1 MKPKRFTKPEW
12 SWMVYDFTTNAY
24 ATIVLT
30 AIFPIYFAGF
40 FHDPNV
46 ALQWKGYAQSFIM
59 LVAAISCP
67 ILGAIGDTQGMKK
80 RMWAGFALSGA
91 LLMVFLILGGSAP
104 VLLVGYILSNIAY
117 NLANLFYD
125 SFITDVTDRDR
136 MHRVS
141 TTAFAVGYF
150 GGGTM
155 MLIITAVL
163 MFVLPDMTTVVKISF
178 ALTALWW
185 ILFSIP
191 MAFNVKQTHYNPKPR
206 SEVVHTLFKEL
217 GHTAMAIFHN
227 KGMFLFTI
235 AFFFYIDGV
244 GTVISMATS
253 YGTTLGL
260 SRTLMIVAIL
270 ITQVVAVPF
279 SLLFGWLANRFGGL
293 RLIIVGICVYV
304 FICVMGFYMGYSINS
319 TTGDAHEAAISR
331 GIVLFFVMAGLV
343 GTSQGGIQALSR
355 SQFGR
360 MVPRDQSNEY
370 FGFFNIFSRFA
381 SIIGPAM
388 MALMSALTHGRSE
401 FGILSIIILFAAG
414 GVLLLAGSKRIHASE
429 IKDVGPDE
437 ADAVTAGVED
447 MTPTV

>member
-1 MKPKRFTKPEW
+1 
-12 SWMVYDFTTNAY
+12 
-24 ATIVLT
+24 
-30 AIFPIYFAGF
+30 GF
-40 FHDPNV
+40 FADSNV

-91 LLMVFLILGGSAP
+91 LLMILLILGGSWKI
-104 VLLVGYILSNIAY
+104 LLVGYILSNIAY

-141 TTAFAVGYF
+141 TTGFAVGYF

-163 MFVLPDMTTVVKISF
+163 MFTLPDQVLVVRLSF

-206 SEVVHTLFKEL
+206 GEVVRTLFSEL
-217 GHTAMAIFHN
+217 GNTVKAIYSN
-227 KGMFLFTI
+227 KGIFLF
-235 AFFFYIDGV
+235 AVAYFFYIDGV
-244 GTVISMATS
+244 GTVISMATA
-253 YGTTLGL
+253 YGTTLNL
-260 SRTLMIVAIL
+260 SKTLMIVAIL
-270 ITQVVAVPF
+270 VTQVVAVPF

-304 FICVMGFYMGYSINS
+304 VICIMGFYMGYSINS
-319 TTGDAHEAAISR
+319 TTGDAHAAAISR
-331 GIVLFFVMAGLV
+331 GIVLFFIMAGLV

-355 SQFGR
+355 SQFGK
-360 MVPRDQSNEY
+360 MVPREKSNEY

-381 SIIGPAM
+381 SIIGPALMAM
-388 MALMSALTHGRSE
+388 MSGLTHGRSE
-401 FGILSIIILFAAG
+401 YGILSIIILFAIG
-414 GVLLLAGSKRIHASE
+414 GVILITGNKRIHASE
-429 IKDVGPDE
+429 IEDTGSDA
-437 ADAVTAGVED
+437 ADMQLVSQE
-447 MTPTV
+447 

>member
-12 SWMVYDFTTNAY
+12 SWMLYDFTTNAY

-30 AIFPIYFAGF
+30 AIFPIFFAGF
-40 FHDPNV
+40 FADSNV

-91 LLMVFLILGGSAP
+91 LLMILLILGGSWKI
-104 VLLVGYILSNIAY
+104 LLVGYILSNIAY

-141 TTAFAVGYF
+141 TTGFAVGYF

-163 MFVLPDMTTVVKISF
+163 MFTLPDQVLVVRLSF

-206 SEVVHTLFKEL
+206 GEVVRTLFSEL
-217 GHTAMAIFHN
+217 GNTVKAIYSN
-227 KGMFLFTI
+227 KGIFLF
-235 AFFFYIDGV
+235 AVAYFFYIDGV
-244 GTVISMATS
+244 GTVISMATA
-253 YGTTLGL
+253 YGTTLNL
-260 SRTLMIVAIL
+260 SKTLMIVAIL
-270 ITQVVAVPF
+270 VTQVVAVPF

-304 FICVMGFYMGYSINS
+304 VICIMGFYMGYSINS
-319 TTGDAHEAAISR
+319 TTGDAHAAAISR
-331 GIVLFFVMAGLV
+331 GIVLFFIMAGLV

-355 SQFGR
+355 SQFGK
-360 MVPRDQSNEY
+360 MVPREKSNEY

-381 SIIGPAM
+381 SIIGPALMAM
-388 MALMSALTHGRSE
+388 MSGSTHGRSE
-401 FGILSIIILFAAG
+401 YGILSIIILFAIG
-414 GVLLLAGSKRIHASE
+414 GVILITGNKRIHASE
-429 IKDVGPDE
+429 IEDTGSDA
-437 ADAVTAGVED
+437 ADMQLVSQE
-447 MTPTV
+447 

>member
-1 MKPKRFTKPEW
+1 MKPARFTKPEW

-30 AIFPIYFAGF
+30 AIFPIYFSTLAGG
-40 FHDPNV
+40 DGSLG
-46 ALQWKGYAQSFIM
+46 LQLKGYAQSFIM

-80 RMWAGFALSGA
+80 RLWAGFALSGA
-91 LLMVFLILGGSAP
+91 LLMLFLIFGGSWQ

-141 TTAFAVGYF
+141 TTGFAVGYF

-163 MFVLPDMTTVVKISF
+163 MFIMGASNPLAVKIVF
-178 ALTALWW
+178 GITALWW

-206 SEVVHTLFKEL
+206 SEVLHTLFKEL
-217 GHTAMAIFHN
+217 GRTAKAIYSN

-244 GTVISMATS
+244 GTVITMATS
-253 YGTTLGL
+253 YGFTLHL
-260 SRTLMIVAIL
+260 SHNLMIVAIL
-270 ITQVVAVPF
+270 VTQVVAVPF
-279 SLLFGWLANRFGGL
+279 SLLFGWLAKRFGSL
-293 RLIIVGICVYV
+293 HLIIVGICVYMV
-304 FICVMGFYMGYSINS
+304 ICVLGFYMGFSINS
-319 TTGDAHEAAISR
+319 TSGDAHDAAISR
-331 GIVLFFVMAGLV
+331 GIVLFFILAGLV
-343 GTSQGGIQALSR
+343 GTSQGGVQALSR
-355 SQFGR
+355 SQFGK

-381 SIIGPAM
+381 SIIGPSM
-388 MALMSALTHGRSE
+388 MALMTGLTPGHTE
-401 FGILSIIILFAAG
+401 WGILSIIILFAIG
-414 GVLLLAGSKRIHASE
+414 GVLLIAGRDRIHAAE
-429 IKDVGPDE
+429 IEDVDQDDVDAE
-437 ADAVTAGVED
+437 AATVAG
-447 MTPTV
+447 